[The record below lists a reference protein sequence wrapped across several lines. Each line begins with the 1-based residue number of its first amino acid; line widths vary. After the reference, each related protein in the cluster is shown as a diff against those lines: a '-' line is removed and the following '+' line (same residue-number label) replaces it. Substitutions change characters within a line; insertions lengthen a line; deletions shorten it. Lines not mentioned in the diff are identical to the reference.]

1 MPKDYYIILG
11 VSKNAELSK
20 IKRAYRQAVKR
31 FHPDLN
37 PSVEDTEKFLEIKEA
52 YDTLGNEDKR
62 RNYDETLAR
71 HDSAYRVTR
80 VPSII
85 RQRTSRFDELNSFSS
100 PVDDFL
106 SGFLPGFFDRE
117 RRVQKD
123 LYLDLVLSP
132 REAADGG
139 LYPITVPVIEP
150 CPDCSQSGFWED
162 FFCPQCRGYGRI
174 RTQREFNLSVPPHVT
189 HGSEITLSLEDIG
202 LQGSALIITVVIDA
216 SVGDEGW

>member
-11 VSKNAELSK
+11 VSKNAELSR

-37 PSVEDTEKFLEIKEA
+37 RSVEDTEKFLEIKEA

-62 RNYDETLAR
+62 RDYDETLAR
-71 HDSAYRVTR
+71 RDSAYRVTR
-80 VPSII
+80 VPSTI
-85 RQRTSRFDELNSFSS
+85 RKRTSRFDELDGFSS

-139 LYPITVPVIEP
+139 LYPVTVPVIEP
-150 CPDCSQSGFWED
+150 CPGCMQSGFWED
-162 FFCPQCRGYGRI
+162 FFCPRCRGYGRI
-174 RTQREFNLSVPPHVT
+174 RTQREFSLSVPPHVT
-189 HGSEITLSLEDIG
+189 HGTEITLSLEDIG

-216 SVGDEGW
+216 SAGDEGW